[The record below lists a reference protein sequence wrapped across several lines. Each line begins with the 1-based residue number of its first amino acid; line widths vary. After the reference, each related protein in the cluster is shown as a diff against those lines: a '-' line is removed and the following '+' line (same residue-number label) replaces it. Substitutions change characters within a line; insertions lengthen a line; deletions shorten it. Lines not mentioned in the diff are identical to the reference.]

1 MKIHTALK
9 YLIILLITL
18 ESKAVEPETLQ
29 SVDAAVE
36 KTTPEAAPVK
46 GKKQDSKPATNP
58 EAAAEAEE
66 IFVLGDFVVSAEED
80 RGYFSANSTSATR
93 TNALV
98 KNTPITLTVINEQM
112 MEDLNILNDQ
122 DLAQVTASVTE
133 DPDGFSLNQL
143 RIRGFRSLTQR
154 YDLFWREL
162 ERDGYNIQRVDIVKG
177 ANSLIYGQADPG
189 GQINSVPKIAQH
201 NKNFINLKETAG
213 NNKYLR
219 HEIDA
224 NYIINDQL
232 AARVMAFDS
241 SRDLDQ
247 LYEFVD
253 QTGATL
259 ELSLRPNKNTQ
270 LRAHIEHMK
279 LNQNLAP
286 GMFKMTSRD
295 KRFEPNSPRDDLLG
309 GNPSFSLGT
318 YLNEFIYS
326 PDAIDLIPQA
336 IIDDLILDDSY
347 AQDELG
353 LADETAVTRDILKQ
367 VFAPWANQDDRYS
380 VTGPDK
386 YNKRDGLITTVDWTQ
401 KISDALQLKLA
412 FNREAVDR
420 EALARDGY
428 SAGRVSSDDTGARA
442 FEPYVKTYWRKQD
455 GTTEAHALKSTLLY
469 EFEQDSS
476 KILPFSG
483 KHKLLFGLD
492 YDLLEKD
499 PKMFEQVS
507 DKSRVRTG
515 GFYRGADLNNETFYL
530 SDGFGLDV
538 PNIRYNGNDDLFQL
552 RQDNNLEVETKSAW
566 FAVQSEFLG
575 GRLRSLVGLRY
586 DKIDINY
593 DIMDYRFGVS
603 DAYVENNL
611 GEDYSKAATQIKDGK
626 GAYDQF
632 SPTVGALYWLT
643 PELGFFANYAQSI
656 QSPNEIVV
664 NPLGEI
670 IPPVYGEGFEYGIRF
685 EVMEGKLNGQIA
697 AFYIEKENDNIVNYD
712 GRLGDIYTF
721 AEYGQSHPQIFKPDE
736 DLNYNLLPGKRV
748 AGDKSRAEGIEV
760 ECYYN
765 PNRNLS
771 FILSYTYNNL
781 DAIKINENVNPR
793 FAQVWGQAPHN
804 ALLIGRYKFTDGALK
819 GLSIG
824 ANQSFRSK
832 STIGEWYIE
841 DDNDAS
847 GEGTWY
853 EIDFDPEFVTSGFVN
868 YECKLGSLRAS
879 PKLNLGLRVNNI
891 FDNTD
896 LINRNKGAYHRPSRQ
911 ILVSAK
917 IAF

>member
-9 YLIILLITL
+9 YFIILLITF
-18 ESKAVEPETLQ
+18 ESRAVEPETFN
-29 SVDAAVE
+29 SADAAAE
-36 KTTPEAAPVK
+36 KATTEAAPVK

-58 EAAAEAEE
+58 EAEAEE
-66 IFVLGDFVVSAEED
+66 IFVLGDFVVSAEQD
-80 RGYFSANSTSATR
+80 KGYFSANSTSATR

-213 NNKYLR
+213 NKDYLR
-219 HEIDA
+219 LELDA
-224 NYIINDQL
+224 NYIVNDQL

-270 LRAHIEHMK
+270 LRTHIEYMK

-286 GMFKMTSRD
+286 GMFKMTNGD
-295 KRFEPNSPRDDLLG
+295 KRFQANSPQDDLLG
-309 GNPSFSLGT
+309 GQTSFTLGA
-318 YLNEFIYS
+318 YRNEFIYS
-326 PDAIDLIPQA
+326 PDAIDLIPQS
-336 IIDDLILDDSY
+336 IIDDLILNDTY
-347 AQDELG
+347 AQSLG
-353 LADETAVTRDILKQ
+353 LADETAVTRDILNQ
-367 VFAPWANQDDRYS
+367 IFAPWADQDDRYS

-386 YNKRDGLITTVDWTQ
+386 YNKREGLITTVDWTQ
-401 KISDALQLKLA
+401 RLSDALQLKLA

-428 SAGRVSSDDTGARA
+428 SAGRVQSDDTGNRA
-442 FEPYVKTYWRKQD
+442 FDPYVRTYWRKQD
-455 GTTEAHALKSTLLY
+455 GSTEAHALKSTLLY

-476 KILPFSG
+476 KILPFAS
-483 KHKLLFGLD
+483 KHKLLFGMD

-507 DKSRVRTG
+507 DKSLVRAG

-538 PNIRYNGNDDLFQL
+538 PNIGYNGNDDLFQL

-566 FAVQSEFLG
+566 FAAQSEFLG
-575 GRLRSLVGLRY
+575 GRLRSLVGLRF
-586 DKIDINY
+586 DKIDIKY
-593 DIMDYRFGVS
+593 DILDYKFGVN
-603 DAYVENNL
+603 DAYVNNNL
-611 GEDYSKAATQIKDGK
+611 GGDYSRAATQIKDGK
-626 GAYDQF
+626 GSYDQF
-632 SPTVGALYWLT
+632 SPTLGALFWLT

-656 QSPNEIVV
+656 QSPYEIEV

-712 GRLGDIYTF
+712 YRLGDIYTY
-721 AEYGQSHPQIFKPDE
+721 AEYSQSHPQIFNPNE
-736 DLNYNLLPGKRV
+736 TLNYNLLPGKRV
-748 AGDKSRAEGIEV
+748 AGDKSRAEGVEV
-760 ECYYN
+760 EFYYN

-781 DAIKINENVNPR
+781 DAIKINEKVNPR

-824 ANQSFRSK
+824 ANQSFRSG

-853 EIDFDPEFVTSGFVN
+853 EIDFDPEFVTSGFIN
-868 YECKLGSLRAS
+868 YQRKLGTRRIA
-879 PKLNLGLRVNNI
+879 PRLNLGLRVNNI

-911 ILVSAK
+911 LLFSAK
-917 IAF
+917 LEF